1 MAVMATLLSCCS
13 SCACVM
19 MPVRPPAPA
28 SSSSSSASSSSA
40 ASSSSCRPSVACWR
54 QQQSWR
60 YGGVGSGQLRRGE
73 RRMDEEDDDGVRR
86 LVVGRGM
93 MRRRDMNRMVHSE
106 RRVGGV
112 ARGMAP
118 DEEKMTR
125 RSPLDFPLVRI
136 FFPSVSLDLVSFG
149 SSLSEKKRFLFVS
162 LVGIWLKKTGG

>member
-1 MAVMATLLSCCS
+1 MAAMATLLSCCS

-19 MPVRPPAPA
+19 MPVRPPPPA
-28 SSSSSSASSSSA
+28 SSSSSA

-60 YGGVGSGQLRRGE
+60 YRGVGSGQVRRGE

-125 RSPLDFPLVRI
+125 RSPLDFPLVRN
-136 FFPSVSLDLVSFG
+136 FSPSVALDLVSFG
-149 SSLSEKKRFLFVS
+149 MFEKKRFLFVS
-162 LVGIWLKKTGG
+162 LVGFWLKKTGG

>member
-1 MAVMATLLSCCS
+1 MAAMATLLSCCS

-19 MPVRPPAPA
+19 MPVRPPPPA
-28 SSSSSSASSSSA
+28 SSSSASSSSA
-40 ASSSSCRPSVACWR
+40 ASSSSCRPSVAYWR

-60 YGGVGSGQLRRGE
+60 YGGVGSGQVRRGE
-73 RRMDEEDDDGVRR
+73 RRMDEEDDDRVRR
-86 LVVGRGM
+86 LVVGSGM

-106 RRVGGV
+106 QRVGGV

-136 FFPSVSLDLVSFG
+136 FSPSLALDLVSFG
-149 SSLSEKKRFLFVS
+149 SSLFEKKRFLFVS

>member
-1 MAVMATLLSCCS
+1 MAAMATLLSCCS

-19 MPVRPPAPA
+19 MPVRPPHPA
-28 SSSSSSASSSSA
+28 SSASASSSSA

-60 YGGVGSGQLRRGE
+60 YGSVGSGQVRRGE
-73 RRMDEEDDDGVRR
+73 RRMDEEEDDGVRR

-136 FFPSVSLDLVSFG
+136 FFPSVALDLFSFG
-149 SSLSEKKRFLFVS
+149 SSLFEKNRFLFVS
-162 LVGIWLKKTGG
+162 SVGIWLKKTGG